1 MWDLAFLGATG
12 TVTGSKYRVRS
23 GKAQLLVDCGL
34 YQGVKQ
40 LRLRNRKPPPVDV
53 ERLDA
58 LVLSHAHID
67 HSGYLPALVRDG
79 YEGPVYCTPATR
91 ALCGILLPDAGRI
104 QEEDAEYANR
114 KHFSKH
120 HPALPLYTEEDA
132 MRALERL
139 VPLDF
144 GEELAIGDLRVELRP
159 AGHILGAASVAIRRG
174 GRCLLFSG
182 DLGRSDDLLML
193 PPTPPGRADWIVC
206 ESTYGDRLHD
216 KEDPIEAIGGL
227 LRETLE
233 RSGMLLIPSFAVGR
247 AQTVLYCLHE
257 AFRRGLAPEVPIYLN
272 SPMATSVTAL
282 YSRFASLHR
291 LDRAECAEV
300 FDSVHYVRSVDESKD
315 LSQRGT
321 FPGVIVSAS
330 GMATGGR
337 VLHHLKTLAPDSR
350 NTILLPGFQAEG
362 TRGEALASGA
372 EAVKIHGGY
381 VPVRARVVQLDILS
395 AHADQIGLMDWVQA
409 CEGEPRAVYLT
420 HGNPRASDTLRR
432 LLQERMQTAVSTPE
446 YRDEVE
452 LD

>member
-1 MWDLAFLGATG
+1 VWDLSFLGATG

-23 GKAQLLVDCGL
+23 GSAQLMVDCGL

-40 LRLRNRKPPPVDV
+40 LRLRNRKPPPLDV
-53 ERLDA
+53 AQLDA

-79 YEGPVYCTPATR
+79 YDGPVYCTPATR
-91 ALCGILLPDAGRI
+91 ALCEILLPDAGRI

-114 KHFSKH
+114 KRFSKH

-132 MRALERL
+132 ERALERL

-144 GEELAIGDLRVELRP
+144 GEELTLGDLRVELRP

-174 GRCLLFSG
+174 GRCLVLSG
-182 DLGRSDDLLML
+182 DVGRSDDLLMP

-206 ESTYGDRLHD
+206 ESTYGDRVHA
-216 KEDPIEAIGGL
+216 KQDPIEAIGKL

-247 AQTVLYCLHE
+247 AQTVLYCLHQ
-257 AFRRGLAPEVPIYLN
+257 AFQRGLAPEVPIYLN

-282 YSRFASLHR
+282 YRRFASLHR
-291 LDRAECAEV
+291 LDRAECEEV
-300 FDSVHYVRSVDESKD
+300 FDSVHYVRSTEESKE

-337 VLHHLKTLAPDSR
+337 VLHHLKTLAPDAR

-362 TRGEALASGA
+362 TRGDALASGA
-372 EAVKIHGGY
+372 KAIKIHGGY
-381 VPVRARVVQLDILS
+381 VPVEARVVQFDTLS
-395 AHADQIGLMDWVQA
+395 AHADQTALMDWVQA

-432 LLQERMQTAVSTPE
+432 LLQERMRAAISTPE